1 MDDKDEIKKSLTL
14 REHFARGLRK
24 AHQWRPTSFYLLL
37 ATPVVMLLGVQMIE
51 FRGEPKRFVL
61 VLALLLLFFGI
72 VFLRAIMDIFEILYR
87 RHAEERKGYI
97 ETIGDTEFVE
107 ELGSRVEKAREE

>member
-1 MDDKDEIKKSLTL
+1 MNDHDEIKKSITL
-14 REHFARGLRK
+14 REHFVGALRK
-24 AHQWRPTSFYLLL
+24 AHRWRPSSFYLLL
-37 ATPVVMLLGVQMIE
+37 ATPVVMLLGAQMIE
-51 FRGEPKRFVL
+51 FRGEPKRFVF

-72 VFLRAIMDIFEILYR
+72 VFVRAIMDIVEILGR

-97 ETIGDTEFVE
+97 ETIGDTGFVQ